1 MTHRSKY
8 FAGKAESSLA
18 VNAEADTTA
27 GGWAIVYGQM
37 GLVGA
42 DGTQYPLITGQSSS
56 RAGPSFSLEVW
67 RTKDN
72 DIALIIAAPR
82 GRASSEASIGR
93 VHDDKLGCRDARFE
107 HSPLSMC
114 KCSRPS
120 PAAIVIVDDETP

>member
-8 FAGKAESSLA
+8 FAGKTESSLA

-72 DIALIIAAPR
+72 DIALIIAAHR
-82 GRASSEASIGR
+82 GRASSEASIGACMMINLVAAMHALSTLHYLCANVR
-93 VHDDKLGCRDARFE
+93 GLAR
-107 HSPLSMC
+107 L
-114 KCSRPS
+114 RL
-120 PAAIVIVDDETP
+120 